1 MSATYHIAQLNM
13 GQIRQPLDHPVMQGF
28 VEQLDYIN
36 AIADATTGF
45 VWRLQTE
52 DGDATAIRPFEAD
65 NLLVN
70 MSVWESIDALYDY
83 VYRSDHLKVLRER
96 RQWFEHMEAAFM
108 VLWWIPAGHIPT
120 LEEAIARLEQL
131 RQHGP
136 GPDAFDFKQPFD
148 SDGAPL
154 RLRGRTKWSAG

>member
-1 MSATYHIAQLNM
+1 METAHNLAQLNIGRM
-13 GQIRQPLDHPVMQGF
+13 RHPLDHPEMQGF

-36 AIADATTGF
+36 AIADATAGF

-52 DGDATAIRPFEAD
+52 DGDATAIRPFAD
-65 NLLVN
+65 DDLLVN
-70 MSVWESIDALYDY
+70 MSVWESIDALYEY

-96 RQWFEHMEAAFM
+96 RQWFQRMDVAHM

-120 LEEAIARLEQL
+120 VDEAIARLEQL
-131 RQHGP
+131 RLHGP
-136 GPDAFDFKQPFD
+136 GPNAFDFKQPFG

-154 RLRGRTKWSAG
+154 RMRGTTTWSAG